1 MIPYKNV
8 RARQIF
14 DNQEVAHLP
23 MQSKL
28 VTDEANHGRDDLED
42 WRSLDL
48 LVVRH
53 GSDTLMKE
61 KQSEGAPPPH
71 PNLPLSPLPSPPQ
84 AVLTAA
90 LDQTPET
97 SD

>member
-1 MIPYKNV
+1 
-8 RARQIF
+8 
-14 DNQEVAHLP
+14 

-28 VTDEANHGRDDLED
+28 VTDEASHRRDDLED

-61 KQSEGAPPPH
+61 KQSERAPPPH
-71 PNLPLSPLPSPPQ
+71 PNPPHPTPFPIPNPPQ
-84 AVLTAA
+84 AILTAGKA

>member
-1 MIPYKNV
+1 MIHYKNV
-8 RARQIF
+8 RVRQIF
-14 DNQEVAHLP
+14 DNQEMAHLP

-42 WRSLDL
+42 WRSPDL

-61 KQSEGAPPPH
+61 KQSERTPQPH
-71 PNLPLSPLPSPPQ
+71 PNPALFPFPTPHRLPSQ
-84 AVLTAA
+84 
-90 LDQTPET
+90 QGRH
-97 SD
+97 